1 MEHVTIK
8 FSAPAIGRVSRHGM
22 PEVFQVNAD
31 LVRAA
36 GLGMALH
43 ESFSL
48 AGIQHSVVSQS
59 LAAPIDDGHFLAV
72 DGVPTDGG
80 IDFSVRHA
88 GDSIDEGKVGFF
100 DISGGELIGE
110 RAVGLFGFRDHEDS
124 GSFLVE
130 SVDDARTLRSA
141 HDFDACAVVKKAVGE
156 GAFSVA
162 CAGMDDEAGG
172 FVENEEVFI
181 LEKNAQRHCLGG
193 EGRGGGFLGDFQNHG
208 VPFAQNER
216 GFGGIAVHERTTV
229 ADETLQAGTGKI
241 GAERTEESVEALAG
255 MGVIDQGFHAVG
267 RRIGHG
273 VEASAFSPS
282 P

>member
-1 MEHVTIK
+1 MEHVTLK
-8 FSAPAIGRVSRHGM
+8 FSAPAIGGIARHGM

-48 AGIQHSVVSQS
+48 AGIQHTVVSQS

-72 DGVPTDGG
+72 DGVPADGG

-88 GDSIDEGKVGFF
+88 GDSIDESEVGFF
-100 DISGGELIGE
+100 DIPGGELIGE
-110 RAVGLFGFRDHEDS
+110 RAVGLFGFRDHKNS

-130 SVDDARTLRSA
+130 SVDDAWTLRSA
-141 HDFDACAVVKKAVGE
+141 HDLDARAVVKEAVGK
-156 GAFSVA
+156 GAFAVSRARV
-162 CAGMDDEAGG
+162 DDESGG
-172 FVENEEVFI
+172 FVEDEEVFI
-181 LEKNAQRHCLGG
+181 LEKNAQRHLLCG

-216 GFGGIAVHERTTV
+216 GFGGIAVHERTAV

-241 GAERTEESVEALAG
+241 GAERT
-255 MGVIDQGFHAVG
+255 
-267 RRIGHG
+267 
-273 VEASAFSPS
+273 
-282 P
+282 